1 MPYSRK
7 SVIEPDLSV
16 TLHCISRCVRR
27 AWLCGR
33 DPLNDKDY
41 EHRRSW
47 IYKGIQAL
55 SKIFAVEVFACS
67 VMNNHYHLVL
77 RVDQEVAMSWSNEEV
92 VYRWDQIYSVRK
104 ALTGMAGDLDK
115 TIMNMALERPEL
127 IAEWRSRLCNISW
140 FMKQLNEPLARQ
152 ANKEDGCKG
161 RFWEGR
167 FKCQR
172 LEDESALLACMAYV
186 DLNPIRAG
194 LADTPEESDCTSAQ
208 DRILSLQAQQAQCEI
223 EESPSPPIS
232 HPSPTSIESDLKR
245 ADWLTPVEFI
255 RVGQEKQGWLLTL
268 EEYLTIL
275 DETGRCM
282 KEGKRGAIPSGLA
295 PILSRL
301 KLKEEN
307 WMQATQ
313 HFGNRF
319 YRICGQFHRMAASAK
334 KFGQCWFQ
342 GIGFSKEIFQS

>member
-1 MPYSRK
+1 
-7 SVIEPDLSV
+7 
-16 TLHCISRCVRR
+16 VRR
-27 AWLCGR
+27 AWLCGK
-33 DPLNDKDY
+33 DPLTAKDY

-77 RVDQEVAMSWSNEEV
+77 RVDPEVARSWSNEEV
-92 VYRWDQIYSVRK
+92 VRRWDQIYSVHK
-104 ALTGMAGDLDK
+104 ALTGMRGDLDE
-115 TIMNMALERPEL
+115 TIMSMALERPDL
-127 IAEWRSRLCNISW
+127 IDVWRSRLCNVSW
-140 FMKQLNEPLARQ
+140 FMKQINEPLARQ
-152 ANKEDGCKG
+152 ANKEDECKG

-167 FKCQR
+167 FKCQK
-172 LEDESALLACMAYV
+172 LADESALLACMAYV

-208 DRILSLQAQQAQCEI
+208 DRIVSLQAQQAKSEI

-232 HPSPTSIESDLKR
+232 HPSPTSIESNLKR
-245 ADWLTPVEFI
+245 AHWLTPVESI
-255 RVGQEKQGWLLTL
+255 RIGQEERGWLLTL

-334 KFGQCWFQ
+334 KFGQRWFQ

>member
-1 MPYSRK
+1 MPYSRN
-7 SVIEPDLSV
+7 SVVEPEVSV
-16 TLHCISRCVRR
+16 ALHCISRCVRR

-33 DPLNDKDY
+33 DPLTAKDY

-77 RVDQEVAMSWSNEEV
+77 RVDPDVARSWSNEEV
-92 VYRWDQIYSVRK
+92 IRRWDQIYSVRK
-104 ALTGMAGDLDK
+104 ALTGMRGDLDE
-115 TIMNMALERPEL
+115 TIMSMALERPDL
-127 IAEWRSRLCNISW
+127 IDVWRSRLCNVSW
-140 FMKQLNEPLARQ
+140 FMKQINEPLARQ
-152 ANKEDGCKG
+152 ANKEDECKG

-167 FKCQR
+167 FKCQK
-172 LEDESALLACMAYV
+172 LADESALLACMAYV

-208 DRILSLQAQQAQCEI
+208 DRIVSLQAEKERCEI
-223 EESPSPPIS
+223 EANSKHQIQNTQDKSFQKNL
-232 HPSPTSIESDLKR
+232 TR
-245 ADWLTPVEFI
+245 ADWLTPVESI
-255 RVGQEKQGWLLTL
+255 RVGQEERGWLLTL

-282 KEGKRGAIPSGLA
+282 KQGKRGAIPSGLA
-295 PILSRL
+295 PILIRM

-334 KFGQCWFQ
+334 KVGQRWFQ